1 MQKHNALEPYPIM
14 NHLQRTDTMNHQHAT
29 PWSFFIII
37 AMTSIMLWWTGC
49 TPKVDVQV
57 APPQEPIT
65 INLNVKID
73 HEVRVKIEKELDEVF
88 SEQSELF

>member
-1 MQKHNALEPYPIM
+1 M
-14 NHLQRTDTMNHQHAT
+14 NQQQQTVTMNHQHHMLQ
-29 PWSFFIII
+29 PILV
-37 AMTSIMLWWTGC
+37 MVLMSIMLWWTGC

-73 HEVRVKIEKELDEVF
+73 HEVRVKVEKELDEVF
-88 SEQSELF
+88 SEESELF